1 MSATEIEDAR
11 VAPERCPAISG
22 VGAVQPEMDR
32 GNATLSF
39 RATSEIALLRV
50 LLRRHLR
57 RTDDKAAL
65 RLLDELE
72 QLP

>member
-1 MSATEIEDAR
+1 
-11 VAPERCPAISG
+11 
-22 VGAVQPEMDR
+22 MDR